1 MFNIEK
7 ICVIGGDRRQVYL
20 GELLSADGK
29 FVTFCALEKCAE
41 AAPDYSSMRIA
52 ISKCD
57 SVILPMPLSKD
68 GITLNTPLSDTE
80 ITLNEEFAEMLRG
93 KRVFCA
99 NSAQL
104 KKTGDYSDVFVYDY
118 LAREELA
125 VENAVPTAEG
135 AIAAAI
141 DNTDITL
148 HSSRCLVA
156 GFGRIGKLLA
166 RDLKALGADVTVSA
180 RKPHDLAWISSCGYT
195 AVKTNEISESGSYD
209 IIFNTIP
216 SMIFDRDVLSR
227 TAANAVVIDLASKP
241 GGIDLEACK
250 DLGIKAFAAL
260 SLPGKTAP
268 RTAARIIK
276 DTIYNIVREVHP

>member
-1 MFNIEK
+1 
-7 ICVIGGDRRQVYL
+7 
-20 GELLSADGK
+20 
-29 FVTFCALEKCAE
+29 
-41 AAPDYSSMRIA
+41 
-52 ISKCD
+52 
-57 SVILPMPLSKD
+57 MPLSKD
-68 GITLNTPLSDTE
+68 GITLNTPLSETE
-80 ITLNEEFAEMLRG
+80 IILNEKFAEMLRG

-148 HSSRCLVA
+148 HGSRCLVA

-166 RDLKALGADVTVSA
+166 RDLYALGADVTVSA
-180 RKPHDLAWISSCGYT
+180 RKPHDLSWISSCGYRG
-195 AVKTNEISESGSYD
+195 VKTNEISESGSYD

-216 SMIFDRDVLSR
+216 SMIFDRSVLSR

-250 DLGIKAFAAL
+250 ALGIKAFAAL

-276 DTIYNIVREVHP
+276 DTIYNIVREEHP